1 MASASEEI
9 RAVPP
14 QERPSDPKQLPRA
27 AQSAHALNALVHLY
41 RAEVGRLTAYRQR
54 LDTTT
59 SWAISSTALV
69 GTIAFGSAAV
79 PHAAFVFLMF
89 LTYFFLHLEARRF
102 RYYEISRDRVQ
113 ILERYF
119 YPEILGYKFQRDP
132 QWEELLINSL
142 RKIRERPGRVAAIG
156 WRLRRTY
163 YGIYVAIFVAWLLR
177 LHLESGATWSFTDLV
192 GRASIGA
199 VSGSVVFLAV
209 ATLYL
214 LLTLC
219 TAMAPR
225 LYPEGDDWYAERPTP

>member
-1 MASASEEI
+1 MASAAEDI

-14 QERPSDPKQLPRA
+14 QERPADPKQLPPA

-69 GTIAFGSAAV
+69 GTIAFGSQAV

-113 ILERYF
+113 IMERFF
-119 YPEILGYKFQRDP
+119 YPEILGYQFQRDP
-132 QWEELLINSL
+132 HWEDRLIESL
-142 RKIRERPGRVAAIG
+142 RTIRKRPGRVAAIG

-163 YGIYVAIFVAWLLR
+163 YGIYVAVFFAWLLR
-177 LHLESGATWSFTDLV
+177 LHVEGGPTWSFTGLV
-192 GRASIGA
+192 DRAAIGA
-199 VSGSVVFLAV
+199 IPGTVVFTLVVALYLVLTVCTAV
-209 ATLYL
+209 AG
-214 LLTLC
+214 
-219 TAMAPR
+219 R
-225 LYPEGDDWYAERPTP
+225 LYPEGDDWHAVADAS